1 MILAKRPLLSR
12 LPPWLSRWFGYRAS
26 PPEKPPKYIAWFW
39 SWIGAFCGLSVI
51 MAVFGQA
58 QYFINRKVPLLV
70 ASYGASAVLIY
81 GAQDAPL
88 AQPRALVAG
97 HFISALIGVCI
108 SKLFQLSSNFEN
120 LRWLSASIS
129 CATAIVVMQITETT
143 HPPAGASALL
153 PSIDTDL
160 QDLGWYYLPVILLS
174 STLAL
179 AVALVLNNIQRRYPS
194 YWIAPEKYVD
204 ETEDPGKSTRTSD
217 LDVTGSEVSIQSPRV
232 DGDVEKSNVH
242 TVQSA

>member
-1 MILAKRPLLSR
+1 
-12 LPPWLSRWFGYRAS
+12 
-26 PPEKPPKYIAWFW
+26 
-39 SWIGAFCGLSVI
+39 
-51 MAVFGQA
+51 
-58 QYFINRKVPLLV
+58 
-70 ASYGASAVLIY
+70 
-81 GAQDAPL
+81 
-88 AQPRALVAG
+88 
-97 HFISALIGVCI
+97 
-108 SKLFQLSSNFEN
+108 
-120 LRWLSASIS
+120 
-129 CATAIVVMQITETT
+129 MQITETT

-179 AVALVLNNIQRRYPS
+179 AVALVLNNIQRRYPL

-204 ETEDPGKSTRTSD
+204 ETEVPGKSTKTSE
-217 LDVTGSEVSIQSPRV
+217 LDVSSEVSIQSPRV